1 MSIEYTD
8 SRNVNFGQVAKVLAG
23 TMKARKD
30 WDEVKTREA
39 FLNSAYAVYAL
50 DGEQVTAVG
59 RALSDGYAWTLITDV
74 AVLPEYRRQG
84 IGSGILERIR

>member
-50 DGEQVTAVG
+50 DGERLRRSEGHCRTAMRG
-59 RALSDGYAWTLITDV
+59 R
-74 AVLPEYRRQG
+74 
-84 IGSGILERIR
+84 

>member
-30 WDEVKTREA
+30 
-39 FLNSAYAVYAL
+39 
-50 DGEQVTAVG
+50 
-59 RALSDGYAWTLITDV
+59 
-74 AVLPEYRRQG
+74 
-84 IGSGILERIR
+84 